1 MDVIVS
7 RSKAELGQQAATMGA
22 ALIRKAIEEN
32 GAASII
38 VATGAS
44 QFEMLSA
51 LVKQPVEWSRV
62 SAFHLDEYVDISA
75 DHPASFRRYLKERFV
90 DIVKPGA
97 FYYIDGEVEA
107 NAECSRLGKL
117 ISDHAIDVAF
127 VGIGE
132 NGHLAF
138 NDPPADFNTK
148 TPFLLVELDSECRT
162 QQLNEGWFNTLQEV
176 PTKAL
181 SMSIHQIMQSRNI
194 ICSVPDQRKATAV
207 YNTLKGS
214 VTPEVPASILQRHSN
229 VHLFLDME
237 SSSRVTTDNQ

>member
-7 RSKAELGQQAATMGA
+7 RSKEELGQQAAAQGA

-51 LVKQPVEWSRV
+51 LVKQPVDWSRV
-62 SAFHLDEYVDISA
+62 SAFHLDEYVGISA

-90 DIVKPGA
+90 DIVKPGE

-117 ISDHAIDVAF
+117 ISGHTIAVAF

-148 TPFLLVELDSECRT
+148 APFLLVELDHDCRT

-181 SMSIHQIMQSRNI
+181 SMSIYQIMQSQHI

-207 YNTLKGS
+207 YNTLKGP

-229 VHLFLDME
+229 VYLYLDQE
-237 SSSRVTTDNQ
+237 SSSRITTAHQ